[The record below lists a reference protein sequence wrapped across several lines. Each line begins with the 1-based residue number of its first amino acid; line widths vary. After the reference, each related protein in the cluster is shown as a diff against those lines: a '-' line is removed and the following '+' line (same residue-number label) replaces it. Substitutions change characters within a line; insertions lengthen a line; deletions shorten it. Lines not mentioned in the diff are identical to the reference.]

1 MSTPSTSL
9 EHETHE
15 LAPHIRVARARAGVL
30 LLIISDALAVLAIFA
45 GGGYLSALNTE
56 NQFRIAGD
64 HAPAFLPGLLVAI
77 VLVLSGLGYYWWERN
92 MRQSAGAQ
100 GTGQQTFFL
109 LAWVLLIVAMVAQFV
124 ISVTLNRGYSTPF
137 DAYESVITLVE
148 WFTAI
153 HLLLAV
159 LIGLLLY
166 GRILRG
172 RIAGHEYVVEVTGY
186 WWYYTVI
193 ASLLMWLFAM
203 LFV

>member
-1 MSTPSTSL
+1 M

-15 LAPHIRVARARAGVL
+15 LAPHIRVARARAGVF
-30 LLIISDALAVLAIFA
+30 LLIVSDALAVLAIFA

-77 VLVLSGLGYYWWERN
+77 VLVLSGLAYYWWERN
-92 MRQSAGAQ
+92 MQQRAG
-100 GTGQQTFFL
+100 TNQQMFFL
-109 LAWVLLIVAMVAQFV
+109 LAWVLMIVAMVAQFV
-124 ISVTLNRGYSTPF
+124 ISVTVNRGYSTPY
-137 DAYESVITLVE
+137 DAYESVIALLA

-153 HLLLAV
+153 HLLLTAI
-159 LIGLLLY
+159 IGLVLF
-166 GRILRG
+166 GRVMRG

-186 WWYYTVI
+186 WWYYTVV

-203 LFV
+203 LLA

>member
-1 MSTPSTSL
+1 MSTPSTSM

-77 VLVLSGLGYYWWERN
+77 VLVLSGLAYYWWERN
-92 MRQSAGAQ
+92 MRQGAG
-100 GTGQQTFFL
+100 TTQQMLFL
-109 LAWVLLIVAMVAQFV
+109 LAWVLVIVAMVAQFV
-124 ISVTLNRGYSTPF
+124 ISVTVNRAYTTPPY

-153 HLLLAV
+153 HLLLAAI
-159 LIGLLLY
+159 IGLLLY

-186 WWYYTVI
+186 WWYYTVV

-203 LFV
+203 LFA